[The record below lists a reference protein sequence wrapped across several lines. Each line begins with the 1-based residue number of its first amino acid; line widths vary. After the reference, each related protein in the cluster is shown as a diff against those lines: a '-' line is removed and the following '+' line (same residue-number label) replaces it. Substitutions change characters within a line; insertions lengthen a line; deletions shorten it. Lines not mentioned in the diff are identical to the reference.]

1 MLTGHSLRQYKSHI
15 RQMKLERNVKAK
27 DRKTV
32 VRHIQHRTHA
42 VGKSSRLVRVRGHKI
57 SSEKLSR
64 WMREV
69 ATNQSLMPQP
79 PLSRKL
85 ESINLGFVA

>member
-1 MLTGHSLRQYKSHI
+1 
-15 RQMKLERNVKAK
+15 MKLERNVKAK
-27 DRKTV
+27 DRKAI
-32 VRHIQHRTHA
+32 VRHIQHRANA
-42 VGKSSRLVRVRGHKI
+42 VGKSTCLVRVRGHKI

-69 ATNQSLMPQP
+69 ATNQSSMLLP

-85 ESINLGFVA
+85 ESINLGFIA